1 MMHQQQHPHRIGPTT
16 HDVGSDGDDEKEK
29 EKEKEKEEREEE
41 KGDPR
46 FIMMDTAREEGI
58 IVTMDP
64 GPANLHPPRGGGMGG
79 IGSGD
84 DLQAH
89 PNPNPATTTTR
100 TTTTTTTPATPLTP
114 HKNVVHHGLGSSSHV
129 HVGESLR

>member
-1 MMHQQQHPHRIGPTT
+1 MHQQQHPHRIGPTT
-16 HDVGSDGDDEKEK
+16 HDVGSDGDGDGND
-29 EKEKEKEEREEE
+29 EKEKEEREEE
-41 KGDPR
+41 NGDPR

-58 IVTMDP
+58 IIVTMDP
-64 GPANLHPPRGGGMGG
+64 GPANLHLPRGGGMGG